1 MPGVIGGTTPV
12 SRLSW
17 SGPDR
22 TLQPMPNAADTAS
35 PAVTTTTRY
44 LYDGWNLL
52 AEVSTAGSAVRS
64 YTWGL
69 DLSGSSQGAGG
80 VGGLLALT
88 DSAGNAVHF
97 AAYDGN
103 GNISGLVRAD
113 AGTLSASYDYNA
125 FGETMLAE
133 GAFADGN
140 PFRFSTK
147 YTDSETGLLYYG
159 FRYYQPQ
166 TGRWLNRD
174 PINDRGSQI
183 TRSVLPEGDLQ
194 EESNLFAFV
203 RNDPL
208 GRFDPW
214 GLAYFALRPLQGS
227 PWLYGYSKNPIS
239 DFFNVEISHE
249 TVFFEDGKL
258 PANLGFFYDTNG
270 GEVRSDSLDGYR
282 KTDGGWNDCL
292 MRTATANVPARPYCL
307 LGKGPNK
314 KFNCQDWADAV
325 RAEYRRLVKSG
336 QTSCCLTNA
345 EKRK

>member
-1 MPGVIGGTTPV
+1 MIAELNA
-12 SRLSW
+12 LS
-17 SGPDR
+17 G
-22 TLQPMPNAADTAS
+22 N
-35 PAVTTTTRY
+35 AVTRTY
-44 LYDGWNLL
+44 L
-52 AEVSTAGSAVRS
+52 
-64 YTWGL
+64 WGA
-69 DLSGSSQGAGG
+69 DLSGAMQGAGG

-88 DSAGNAVHF
+88 DLLTLNPQPSTHF
-97 AAYDGN
+97 PSYDDN
-103 GNISGLVRAD
+103 GNVTGLVRASD
-113 AGTLSASYDYNA
+113 GSLSAQYNYNA
-125 FGETMLAE
+125 FGETIVST
-133 GAFADGN
+133 GTFATAN

-147 YTDSETGLLYYG
+147 YTDEETGLLYYG
-159 FRYYQPQ
+159 FRYYNHS

-239 DFFNVEISHE
+239 DFFNLEISHE
-249 TVFFEDGKL
+249 TVFFDDGKL
-258 PANLGFFYDTNG
+258 PANLGFYDTNG